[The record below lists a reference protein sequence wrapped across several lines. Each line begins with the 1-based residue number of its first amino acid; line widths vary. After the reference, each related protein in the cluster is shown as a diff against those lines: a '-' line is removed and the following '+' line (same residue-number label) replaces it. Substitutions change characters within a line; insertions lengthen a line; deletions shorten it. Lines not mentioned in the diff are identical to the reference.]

1 MIKFIKSLYF
11 HQLFYFYITV
21 LSATFLLSFWFSILF
36 TVATL
41 LTFIFAIVLLI
52 DLLLVFRSKNGIEA
66 KRNVA
71 DKLSNSDENEIILE
85 FQNNFPFKTYLTVID
100 EIPFQFQ
107 KRDFL
112 EKLTLQKEEQRL
124 LKYTV
129 TPFERGEYHFGNL
142 NLFVSSPLRIVAKRF
157 QFDNEKM
164 TAVYPSYIQMKK
176 YEFLAMSNRL
186 TEFGLKK
193 IRKIGHTME
202 FEQIKKYVSG
212 DDVRTI
218 NWKTTAKKGKLMV
231 NQYQDEKSQPIY
243 SLIDVGRV
251 MKMPFEELKL
261 LDYAINSTLAF
272 SNIALRK
279 NDKVGMLTFSKQVEN
294 IVPASNKKTNLAVL
308 NEVLYKIDTNYSDT
322 DYGLLYGM
330 IKRKITQRSLLILYT
345 NFEHMSGLERQL
357 PYLKSIAKQHLLIT
371 VFFEN
376 TELEEL
382 ISEDAEN
389 LQAVY
394 EKTIAQKFYYEKRLI
409 VKELEKHGIY
419 SILTKPKNLSVNVIN
434 KYLEFKSKGLI

>member
-1 MIKFIKSLYF
+1 
-11 HQLFYFYITV
+11 
-21 LSATFLLSFWFSILF
+21 
-36 TVATL
+36 
-41 LTFIFAIVLLI
+41 
-52 DLLLVFRSKNGIEA
+52 
-66 KRNVA
+66 
-71 DKLSNSDENEIILE
+71 
-85 FQNNFPFKTYLTVID
+85 
-100 EIPFQFQ
+100 
-107 KRDFL
+107 
-112 EKLTLQKEEQRL
+112 
-124 LKYTV
+124 
-129 TPFERGEYHFGNL
+129 
-142 NLFVSSPLRIVAKRF
+142 
-157 QFDNEKM
+157 M

-186 TEFGLKK
+186 TELGLKK

-231 NQYQDEKSQPIY
+231 NQYQDEKSQPIF

-308 NEVLYKIDTNYSDT
+308 NEVLYKIDTNYSDS

-394 EKTIAQKFYYEKRLI
+394 EKIIAQKFYYEKRLI